1 MGTQLVLTF
10 LGRQCI
16 LVLYRHPAGSV
27 VSTPSTVFLLPRFC
41 VREQKCFTYCGFLIS
56 LQKSNTHGRD
66 NIKIDIE
73 EKVSA
78 GPVTSSCGQGN

>member
-1 MGTQLVLTF
+1 M
-10 LGRQCI
+10 
-16 LVLYRHPAGSV
+16 LY
-27 VSTPSTVFLLPRFC
+27 LLF
-41 VREQKCFTYCGFLIS
+41 FLIS

-66 NIKIDIE
+66 NIKIDLE